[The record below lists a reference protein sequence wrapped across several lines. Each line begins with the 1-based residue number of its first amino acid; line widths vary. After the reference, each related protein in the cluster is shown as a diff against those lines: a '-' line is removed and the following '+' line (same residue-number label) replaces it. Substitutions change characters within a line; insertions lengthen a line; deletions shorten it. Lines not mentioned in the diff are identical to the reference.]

1 MIHIDGTE
9 LIAQLDEHGWAQ
21 GVWTASDGAI
31 CAHQAIRLCAP
42 QPGDAHLIEAVATAQ
57 GWGTDWNDDAETTET
72 DVRARLAGG
81 VDVTDSDLA
90 DVFGP
95 QWRAVVRVVRKAA
108 ALTPCEADE
117 LAAAR
122 YAARGAA
129 RDAARNA
136 ARNAAR
142 RAARGAA
149 RNAARRAARD
159 ATWYV
164 AWYVAWDATRRAA
177 WYVAWY
183 AAKYATWDVAWVA
196 VVWDLATP
204 DGPFTVEQR
213 DLLISSWLAIDPGLV
228 DEFVEV
234 TR

>member
-57 GWGTDWNDDAETTET
+57 GWGTDWNDDAETTEA

-81 VDVTDSDLA
+81 VDVTDADLA

-108 ALTPCEADE
+108 ALTPGEADE

-122 YAARGAA
+122 YAARDATWYAARNATRDATWYATRGAARYAARNAA
-129 RDAARNA
+129 RDAARRA
-136 ARNAAR
+136 ARNAT
-142 RAARGAA
+142 
-149 RNAARRAARD
+149 RD
-159 ATWYV
+159 ATWY
-164 AWYVAWDATRRAA
+164 AARGAT
-177 WYVAWY
+177 WY
-183 AAKYATWDVAWVA
+183 AARGATWDAAWVT

-204 DGPFTVEQR
+204 DGPFTIEQR
-213 DLLISSWLAIDPGLV
+213 DILISSWLAIDPGLV

>member
-108 ALTPCEADE
+108 ALTPGEADE

-122 YAARGAA
+122 NAA

-142 RAARGAA
+142 DAARYAARGAA
-149 RNAARRAARD
+149 RYAARGA
-159 ATWYV
+159 
-164 AWYVAWDATRRAA
+164 AWDA
-177 WYVAWY
+177 
-183 AAKYATWDVAWVA
+183 AWVA

-204 DGPFTVEQR
+204 DGPFTIEQR

>member
-129 RDAARNA
+129 R
-136 ARNAAR
+136 NAAR
-142 RAARGAA
+142 R
-149 RNAARRAARD
+149 AARRAARD
-159 ATWYV
+159 AT
-164 AWYVAWDATRRAA
+164 WYVAWDATRRAA

-204 DGPFTVEQR
+204 DGPFTIEQR
-213 DLLISSWLAIDPGLV
+213 DMLIASWLAIDPGLV

>member
-108 ALTPCEADE
+108 ALTPGEADE

-122 YAARGAA
+122 NAA

-142 RAARGAA
+142 DAARYAARGAA
-149 RNAARRAARD
+149 RYAARGA
-159 ATWYV
+159 
-164 AWYVAWDATRRAA
+164 AWDA
-177 WYVAWY
+177 
-183 AAKYATWDVAWVA
+183 AWVA

-204 DGPFTVEQR
+204 DGPFTIEQR
-213 DLLISSWLAIDPGLV
+213 DMLIASWLAIDPGLV

>member
-108 ALTPCEADE
+108 ALTPGEADE

-136 ARNAAR
+136 ARDAAR
-142 RAARGAA
+142 YAARGAA

-159 ATWYV
+159 ATWYA

-183 AAKYATWDVAWVA
+183 AAKYATWDAAWVA

-204 DGPFTVEQR
+204 DGPFTIEQR
-213 DLLISSWLAIDPGLV
+213 DMLIASWLAIDPGLV